1 MKKKFFSFVIA
12 FVFVLTGAFCL
23 TACGDKETKYFY
35 TIDAPEHIIVQT
47 STGGA
52 AADAKGNKYVWE
64 GEQFGY
70 SFYTE
75 PGYEIDGSLTL
86 KVNGK
91 ATEWT
96 STENDIY
103 NYTFTPTA
111 NFNIKVEGT
120 IIEKT
125 CDVTFSKN
133 YTPEEVGV
141 AGLYMKFAGE
151 AEQVLETFLNNHY
164 ASTKTLNYNNNLE
177 FWVYTK
183 GYDKA
188 PSIYGNTNLNE
199 SFYIDETKNEFGYHY
214 QTTVVDDLDIT
225 VSSCCSPSIQTRFRK
240 NAEGQDNYNY
250 DLDRNNISAT
260 VNFAGYLE
268 NPTNFAE
275 LSITINEDANIPSN
289 ILDALTI
296 KVNGILLT
304 LDTPLTNGKN
314 VIALDKPY
322 TYYNGDYSQYAYYYY
337 EYRIDINVYE
347 YPGYFT
353 EIIHTEM

>member
-1 MKKKFFSFVIA
+1 MKKKLFSSVLA
-12 FVFVLTGAFCL
+12 FVLILTGAICL
-23 TACGDKETKYFY
+23 TACGDKEVKHFY
-35 TIDAPEHIIVQT
+35 TINAPEHIIVQT
-47 STGGA
+47 STGGE

-64 GEQFGY
+64 GELFGY
-70 SFYTE
+70 SFYAE
-75 PGYEIDGSLTL
+75 EGYEIVGSLTL
-86 KVNGK
+86 KVNGQS
-91 ATEWT
+91 TEWT

-133 YTPEEVGV
+133 YTSEEIGV
-141 AGLYMKFAGE
+141 AGLYIRFAGE

-164 ASTKTLNYNNNLE
+164 ASTKTLNYNDSLE

-188 PSIYGNTNLNE
+188 PSLYTNNGSLNK

-214 QTTVVDDLDIT
+214 QTTVVDDLDIN
-225 VSSCCSPSIQTRFRK
+225 VSSCYDPSIQTKFRK

-250 DLDRNNISAT
+250 DLDRNNISAI
-260 VNFAGYLE
+260 VNLDEYVE
-268 NPTNFAE
+268 DSNNFAE
-275 LSITINEDANIPSN
+275 LKLTLNEDIPANILN
-289 ILDALTI
+289 ALTI
-296 KVNGILLT
+296 KVNGT
-304 LDTPLTNGKN
+304 LVPHTFTKGVNI
-314 VIALDKPY
+314 IALDKPY
-322 TYYNGDYSQYAYYYY
+322 TYYGGDYSKEHSYYY

-347 YPGYFT
+347 FAQYFT